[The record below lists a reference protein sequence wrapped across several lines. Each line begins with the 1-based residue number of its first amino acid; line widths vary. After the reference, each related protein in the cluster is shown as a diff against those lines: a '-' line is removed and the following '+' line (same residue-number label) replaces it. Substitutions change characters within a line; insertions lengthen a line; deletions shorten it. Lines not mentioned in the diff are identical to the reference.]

1 MEQPVDVEVADV
13 FLQSALD
20 DLLLI
25 DADALLCVEDGQ
37 LAPRQDLFPL
47 EASVE
52 AEPVPLLTSTQVLG
66 QLRILEDI
74 LQPVDELPP
83 LQPAG
88 ELPLLQPV
96 GELPL
101 LQPDE
106 AAPLRPALPSTS
118 NQVSDHKEHQYKNRV
133 VILIILIIW

>member
-52 AEPVPLLTSTQVLG
+52 AEPVPLLTSTQ
-66 QLRILEDI
+66 LRILEDI

-118 NQVSDHKEHQYKNRV
+118 NQVSDP
-133 VILIILIIW
+133 

>member
-13 FLQSALD
+13 FFQSAVD
-20 DLLLI
+20 DRLLN
-25 DADALLCVEDGQ
+25 DADALLRVEDGQ
-37 LAPRQDLFPL
+37 LAPRQDLVPL

-74 LQPVDELPP
+74 LQPVDELHP
-83 LQPAG
+83 LQPA
-88 ELPLLQPV
+88 

-118 NQVSDHKEHQYKNRV
+118 NQVSDP
-133 VILIILIIW
+133 

>member
-1 MEQPVDVEVADV
+1 MDVEVADV

-20 DLLLI
+20 DRLLN
-25 DADALLCVEDGQ
+25 DADALLRVEDGQ
-37 LAPRQDLFPL
+37 LAPQQDPVPL

-66 QLRILEDI
+66 QLRILED
-74 LQPVDELPP
+74 V
-83 LQPAG
+83 
-88 ELPLLQPV
+88 LQPV

-118 NQVSDHKEHQYKNRV
+118 NQVSDP
-133 VILIILIIW
+133 

>member
-37 LAPRQDLFPL
+37 LAPRQDPVPL

-66 QLRILEDI
+66 QLRILKDI
-74 LQPVDELPP
+74 LQPVYELPP
-83 LQPAG
+83 
-88 ELPLLQPV
+88 LQPV

-118 NQVSDHKEHQYKNRV
+118 NQVSDP
-133 VILIILIIW
+133 

>member
-1 MEQPVDVEVADV
+1 MDPPVDVEVADV

-20 DLLLI
+20 DRLLN
-25 DADALLCVEDGQ
+25 DADALLRVEDGQ
-37 LAPRQDLFPL
+37 LAPRQDPVPL

-66 QLRILEDI
+66 QLRIFEDI
-74 LQPVDELPP
+74 LQPVN
-83 LQPAG
+83 

-118 NQVSDHKEHQYKNRV
+118 NQVSDP
-133 VILIILIIW
+133 